1 MEVRLTL
8 HRVAIVKDLEPK
20 KHWNYLIQE
29 RVLNDDDLEELKAE
43 KTRKAQAELLIA
55 KVSRAGRQNIDVFVN
70 SLSIYQ
76 PHLYQ
81 LLQSNLPE
89 RLQRQ
94 QGNYIESGNRTEVVF
109 VKGSRFEVLLKRC
122 VCTFKVFQHVLHS
135 SVKP

>member
-1 MEVRLTL
+1 MDDRLTL
-8 HRVAIVKDLEPK
+8 HRVDIVKDLEPK

-43 KTRKAQAELLIA
+43 KTRKARAELLIA
-55 KVSRAGRQNIDVFVN
+55 KVLRAGRQNIDVFVN
-70 SLSIYQ
+70 CLRIYQ
-76 PHLYQ
+76 PHLYE

-94 QGNYIESGNRTEVVF
+94 QGNYIEFGNCTEFVF

-122 VCTFKVFQHVLHS
+122 ICTFKVFQHVLHS